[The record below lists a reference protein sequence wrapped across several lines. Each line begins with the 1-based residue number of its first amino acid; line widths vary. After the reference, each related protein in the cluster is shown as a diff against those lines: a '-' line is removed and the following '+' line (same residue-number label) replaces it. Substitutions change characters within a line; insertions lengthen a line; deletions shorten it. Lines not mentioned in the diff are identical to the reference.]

1 MQKTSHYNR
10 FKTEIKHTTFYYIII
25 NWINILVYTNSKNI
39 IKGAQAQYILI
50 KFYYKVKQSKQRTE
64 YLLPSV
70 GADWKNYEIQNALK
84 SFIKKPHEIAFFSA
98 EPTSLISKAD
108 NMQDS
113 KNMMK

>member
-1 MQKTSHYNR
+1 
-10 FKTEIKHTTFYYIII
+10 
-25 NWINILVYTNSKNI
+25 
-39 IKGAQAQYILI
+39 
-50 KFYYKVKQSKQRTE
+50 
-64 YLLPSV
+64 
-70 GADWKNYEIQNALK
+70 LK